1 MTDRIVLVTG
11 GSKGIGL
18 AAAQTFLDEGCR
30 VHVCARSDPGGLP
43 DGLIFHQCDVGNAAS
58 VRAMFA
64 EVAARDGRLD
74 VLVNNAGISGTNP
87 MGADDGDETWDEIL
101 RINLTGTY
109 LCAKAAL
116 SLLSDGTGRIVNISS
131 SLGISGSADQSAYC
145 ASKHGVIGF
154 TRALALSLAP
164 RGITVNAIC
173 PSWVDTD
180 MAHRRLR
187 EIGISPE
194 DAAAGTPSGRIATPE
209 DVAATIQFLASQGAR
224 HITGQVIP
232 VDGGDSA

>member
-1 MTDRIVLVTG
+1 MTDRVVLVTG
-11 GSKGIGL
+11 GSRGIGL
-18 AAAQTFLDEGCR
+18 AAARAFRDEGCR
-30 VHVCARSDPGGLP
+30 VHICARSDPGGLP
-43 DGLIFHQCDVGNAAS
+43 GDLVFHECDVGDAAS

-64 EVAARDGRLD
+64 AIAAGEGRLD
-74 VLVNNAGISGTNP
+74 VLVNNAGISGINP
-87 MGADDGDETWDEIL
+87 MGADGGDEIWDTIL

-116 SLLSDGTGRIVNISS
+116 PLLPDGTGRIVNISS
-131 SLGISGSADQSAYC
+131 SLGLSGSADQSAYC

-164 RGITVNAIC
+164 RGITVNAVC

-180 MAHRRLR
+180 MAARRFR
-187 EIGISPE
+187 ETGMTRE
-194 DAAAGTPSGRIATPE
+194 DAAADTPTGRIATPE
-209 DVAATIQFLASQGAR
+209 DVAAAIRFLASQAAR

-232 VDGGDSA
+232 VDGGDSV

>member
-18 AAAQTFLDEGCR
+18 AAAQAFLDEGCR
-30 VHVCARSDPGGLP
+30 VHICARSDPGGLP
-43 DGLIFHQCDVGNAAS
+43 DGLIFHQCDVGDAAS
-58 VRAMFA
+58 VRAMFGA
-64 EVAARDGRLD
+64 IGNRLD

-87 MGADDGDETWDEIL
+87 MGAADGDEIWDEIL

-116 SLLSDGTGRIVNISS
+116 PLLSDETGRIVNISS

-164 RGITVNAIC
+164 RGVTVNAIC

-180 MAHRRLR
+180 MAARRYPEL
-187 EIGISPE
+187 GI
-194 DAAAGTPSGRIATPE
+194 DAQAAAAATPIGRIATPG

>member
-1 MTDRIVLVTG
+1 MTDRIILVTG
-11 GSKGIGL
+11 GGKGIGL
-18 AAAQTFLDEGCR
+18 AAAQAFLDEGCR
-30 VHVCARSDPGGLP
+30 VHICARSDPGGLP
-43 DGLIFHQCDVGNAAS
+43 IGLIFHQCDVGDAAS
-58 VRAMFA
+58 VRAMFGA
-64 EVAARDGRLD
+64 IGNRLD

-87 MGADDGDETWDEIL
+87 MGTADGDEIWDEIL

-116 SLLSDGTGRIVNISS
+116 PLLSDGTGRIVNISS

-187 EIGISPE
+187 EIGMSLE
-194 DAAAGTPSGRIATPE
+194 AVAAGTPSGRIATPE